1 MDTSNNKDY
10 KKDQLK
16 IMCYKLRQKQYI
28 YEQRRNGENR
38 MRTSSCYFDT
48 NPMALF
54 EMIITSQ
61 LAIYQWDS
69 NPTLQISKRHKNVF

>member
-1 MDTSNNKDY
+1 
-10 KKDQLK
+10 
-16 IMCYKLRQKQYI
+16 
-28 YEQRRNGENR
+28 

-61 LAIYQWDS
+61 LAICQRDS